1 MGTAVPVAA
10 FGRNGRW
17 NIVDRNLVAGCDEI
31 DQSGEMNGQV
41 QTSLGWYRLR
51 LLVAASLV
59 AVLGIASRVNWVG
72 SLLWDKY
79 VGDAAYAAI
88 FYLALSLIWTREPV
102 AAKAILTSGYVAAI
116 ELFQL
121 TPIPAQLNQSDSF
134 VVRAFAYIVLGSAF
148 SWWDLLAY
156 GIGIAGIL
164 LLDRKTTKPSGKG
177 GTPMG
182 EP

>member
-88 FYLALSLIWTREPV
+88 FYLALSLIWTKGQV
-102 AAKAILTSGYVAAI
+102 AAKAILTSAYVVAI

-121 TPIPAQLNQSDSF
+121 TQIPAQLNRSDSF
-134 VVRAFAYIVLGSAF
+134 LVRAFAYIVLGSAF

-156 GIGIAGIL
+156 GIGIVGIL
-164 LLDRKTTKPSGKG
+164 LLDRTTIKLSGKG

-182 EP
+182 GP